1 MDLHEKL
8 KKYMEKEGL
17 RQQELA
23 SRMGMTQPTVH
34 RILKGDWE
42 GQLQKMEKA
51 IRLLGGKVSFDPGA
65 SPDYAF
71 VRQVEAM
78 ASAGSGSLVNGGGE
92 YDMLAFKKTWLAS
105 KTTSSVE
112 QLSVMTVWGDSM
124 LPTLAD
130 KDAILVDEGAAGQ
143 ELLDG
148 RVYVLRV
155 GDEVFVKRFRK
166 AVGKVFFISDNRD
179 FNYQNI
185 ELEGGE
191 IDQCGI
197 IGRVLWAGRE
207 I

>member
-8 KKYMEKEGL
+8 RIYMERHGI
-17 RQQELA
+17 RQNELA
-23 SRMGMTQPTVH
+23 GRMEMTQPTVH

-42 GQLQKMEKA
+42 GQLRKMEKA
-51 IRLLGGKVSFDPGA
+51 IHLLGGKVTFDPGA

-71 VRQVEAM
+71 VRQVEVR
-78 ASAGSGSLVNGGGE
+78 ASAGGGSLINGGAE
-92 YDMLAFKKTWLAS
+92 YDKLAFKKAWLAS
-105 KTTSSVE
+105 KTTSSVD
-112 QLSVMTVWGDSM
+112 QLSVMAVWGDSM

-130 KDAILVDEGAAGQ
+130 GDVVLVDEGGSGR
-143 ELLDG
+143 ELVEG

-166 AVGKVFFISDNRD
+166 AVGKVFFISDNREFD
-179 FNYQNI
+179 YQNI
-185 ELEGGE
+185 EIGGGDA
-191 IDQCGI
+191 DQCGI